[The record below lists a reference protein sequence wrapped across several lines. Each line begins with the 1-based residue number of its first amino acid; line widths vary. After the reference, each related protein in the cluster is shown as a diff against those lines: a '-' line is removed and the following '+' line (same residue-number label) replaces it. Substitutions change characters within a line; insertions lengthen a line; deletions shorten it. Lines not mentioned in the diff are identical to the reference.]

1 MNGKLANFFRILG
14 ANMAGI
20 ATVLG
25 FILAGYGAFLIDHAR
40 CLNRWLENAQ
50 LYHPKSQHLFARD
63 ETAPMFCNGRGF
75 GYADYVTG

>member
-25 FILAGYGAFLIDHAR
+25 FILAGYGAFLIMV
-40 CLNRWLENAQ
+40 CGGL
-50 LYHPKSQHLFARD
+50 LFVLAFILLLPD
-63 ETAPMFCNGRGF
+63 NEGR
-75 GYADYVTG
+75 

>member
-25 FILAGYGAFLIDHAR
+25 FILAGYGAFLIKR
-40 CLNRWLENAQ
+40 PTGFMVCGGL
-50 LYHPKSQHLFARD
+50 LFVLAFILLLPD
-63 ETAPMFCNGRGF
+63 NEGR
-75 GYADYVTG
+75 

>member
-25 FILAGYGAFLIDHAR
+25 FILAGYGAFLINMPTGFMV
-40 CLNRWLENAQ
+40 CGGL
-50 LYHPKSQHLFARD
+50 LFILAFILLLPD
-63 ETAPMFCNGRGF
+63 NEGR
-75 GYADYVTG
+75 

>member
-25 FILAGYGAFLIDHAR
+25 FILAGYGAFLI
-40 CLNRWLENAQ
+40 NRPTGLMVCGG
-50 LYHPKSQHLFARD
+50 LLFVLAFILLLPD
-63 ETAPMFCNGRGF
+63 NEGR
-75 GYADYVTG
+75 

>member
-25 FILAGYGAFLIDHAR
+25 FILAGYGAFLI
-40 CLNRWLENAQ
+40 NRSTGFMVCGGL
-50 LYHPKSQHLFARD
+50 LFVLAFILLLPD
-63 ETAPMFCNGRGF
+63 NEGR
-75 GYADYVTG
+75 

>member
-25 FILAGYGAFLIDHAR
+25 FILAGYGAFLI
-40 CLNRWLENAQ
+40 NRRTGFMVCGGL
-50 LYHPKSQHLFARD
+50 LFVLAFILLLPD
-63 ETAPMFCNGRGF
+63 NEGR
-75 GYADYVTG
+75 